1 MPEYKVWVEVE
12 QDPQRGYVVLEAD
25 SEQEAKE
32 RAEEMFEEDYDAFTW
47 DELDMTKTDFAT
59 AVSAEVVK

>member
-1 MPEYKVWVEVE
+1 MPKYKVWVEVD

-25 SEQEAKE
+25 SEREAKE

-47 DELDMTKTDFAT
+47 DAPDLSKTDFAE
-59 AVSAEVVK
+59 AVSVEVVE